1 MWKSDHHPK
10 NVTTK
15 TPGVLGWPR
24 KMQFNSFWNLFFGV
38 FFLVNL
44 GFLCFVDVLVIQIAL
59 QEDSSTLTNFANL
72 SVEITNSGCVFSS
85 TRDAGNSGHQKIVS
99 IFSRIP
105 IETFM
110 SLHFQ

>member
-1 MWKSDHHPK
+1 MSQ
-10 NVTTK
+10 
-15 TPGVLGWPR
+15 R
-24 KMQFNSFWNLFFGV
+24 KPQGFWGGLERCSSTHFGICFLV
-38 FFLVNL
+38 CFFLVNL
-44 GFLCFVDVLVIQIAL
+44 GFLCFVYVLVIQIAL

-85 TRDAGNSGHQKIVS
+85 TRDAGNSGHQKIAS